1 MSATDLASFPSVAMK
16 TKPATH
22 IALLGGFDLMV
33 GDVPVTV
40 PVGSKRLLAFIALNY
55 RASVPRSLVAG
66 SLWPNAAEHSAYT
79 NLRAALSRLR
89 GVGRKALDVSPSEVR
104 LARDVTVDLHH
115 ARSLAQHLLDPY
127 GPVEDLRLN
136 AATVDHLSADLLPGW
151 YDDWALLEAEHWRQ
165 LRLHAL
171 EALAGEFI
179 DAKEFAGAVSAAHA
193 AVQADP
199 LRESSQASLI
209 RAHLAEGNPSEAL
222 NDFERYSHR
231 LRNELGLRPTNR
243 LQRLVAELQRSRPRQ
258 GSLKP

>member
-1 MSATDLASFPSVAMK
+1 MSTVDLASSSPAVRTKPSV
-16 TKPATH
+16 H

-40 PVGSKRLLAFIALNY
+40 PAGSKRLLAFIALNY
-55 RASVPRSLVAG
+55 RASVPRALVAG
-66 SLWPNAAEHSAYT
+66 SLWPEASEQSAYT

-89 GVGRKALDVSPSEVR
+89 GIGRKALDVTPTEVR
-104 LARDVTVDLHH
+104 LARDVTVDLYHS
-115 ARSLAQHLLDPY
+115 RSLAQHLVDPRA
-127 GPVEDLRLN
+127 PAEELRLN
-136 AATVDHLSADLLPGW
+136 AATVDQLSADLLPGW
-151 YDDWALLEAEHWRQ
+151 YDEWALLEAEHWRQ

-222 NDFERYSHR
+222 HHFERYAQR
-231 LRNELGLRPTNR
+231 LRDELGLRPTQR
-243 LQRLVAELQRSRPRQ
+243 LRQLVAELQRSRPGN
-258 GSLKP
+258 GSLRP